1 MEKFYTPMKTPSA
14 KSRRKAL
21 SPVTQVPRKDS
32 SCSSP
37 YNVVELDMDEKQLR
51 DHVLEQ
57 DTTIRELQKTIKKM
71 EEDMGSRM
79 NESILIETSNRINA
93 HESRIFQKD
102 IALYEHDLKETKE
115 NLRALRLDLSTEVNK
130 RMAAEDDLR
139 RRLIEIEELEH
150 KLKNANDATTV
161 LQEKL
166 VDKDQMITQL
176 GSEVSSAKFEIST
189 LQTRLSKS
197 RQDVEEA
204 RARNKELSLE
214 IASLKVALAESK
226 EELRRNIEDV
236 KDQKE
241 NMTKREIELRRS
253 LETNFVSHNISTSHN
268 LLNAFQSLSSQLVTM
283 QKTQFTAEQTAEIQL
298 KVGEL
303 SATNKFLEEKVME
316 YKEKEDTLSKQ
327 LTEARDNAEAAK
339 VELAAL
345 QKKLVDIEGSSS
357 LTHQYLLEE
366 SNKIKQQKADLRCE
380 LLELRRDYTRQKEK
394 LEKLESNKIDE
405 KEVAKLRSDLESYR
419 TKEENLQKENSR
431 LTMELRNAEEKLRQ
445 AEETLRS
452 TRHEVGELTVE
463 QKINQELREELKKA
477 EAKMVELTNTLVI
490 VDKQCEQFRELK
502 KRAEAGRQKAL
513 NECADVTVRLREAE
527 RELERQRVSEVE
539 VTQLRAEKDRLEMK
553 IRYLNDELR
562 ETHNDYR
569 AELAQLAK
577 QISETKCK
585 DATENEHYTVK
596 IDELKNQL
604 AQSESSSRSA
614 KRQVE
619 ELKLDNQKLQEQL
632 AAGVKREQ
640 ETTDENKK
648 LRGGLT
654 DALVKIDHYKKEAER
669 VKETCQEMAEQL
681 GLNEERMSKLE
692 EEVINLEEMLREKE
706 KLEAYLQSQIKA
718 RDMPKLSR
726 RSTLLRTP
734 TDSSLE
740 IIDPVVVEELENQKS
755 SLLRELEE
763 KKKELISRKMMPPPL
778 PRDHRQQPSAPYS
791 NTLTRH
797 PMAGLQS
804 KSVAEIRYTAHQ
816 QNRATTLGTP
826 NAQKAIMRHDIPHR
840 WTELRHFGLFS
851 IKCAV
856 CFVGVPTFAKK
867 KRCAHCGIIV
877 HSQCA
882 SRVVNT
888 CGLPD
893 QCANYYLDSHSATN
907 GKMNGWVRMFRDDS
921 HVREWQSAWGEMD
934 EKRLVFYDND
944 SVQTDLRKPFLS
956 IDLEKELRIVRVGS
970 EVPVKTDNG
979 QVSHNIVHIK
989 TETRNVYILAPSTQ
1003 TAKRWAEALQNA
1015 STRRMMLTRRPSSFS
1030 EQSCLLVLSTPNNL
1044 TIHTT
1049 CVFDDYLLIGA
1060 QSGLFFTYISSPR
1073 VPVRISGFNSVPA
1086 MECLPDLNILALVMD
1101 HRRTLALLPL
1111 SALKSELNAVQP
1123 SLRADILGGYDNLHA
1138 IAYHQQDGNRYLC
1151 AASSTKIHILK
1162 YNSSRDIFTGHQVI
1176 ETSEPAMC
1184 LTSSARGLY
1193 FGSDSFYFVH
1203 LGRGEPVPVRLAD
1216 SSVADYPIALLTIRE
1231 DEVLLAYQ
1239 NYGLFVNSRGEKT
1252 RKETVEW
1259 EQMPME
1265 FVYTAPYLYVVHYDS
1280 IEIMQVAEYTGPDS
1294 STILDERE
1302 VYECRNAHVVCCRPN
1317 GDVYISISNT
1327 DSVEVHRFNATNS
1340 KRSAVKRKGLSA
1352 ATFDKRSKVA
1362 L

>member
-1 MEKFYTPMKTPSA
+1 
-14 KSRRKAL
+14 
-21 SPVTQVPRKDS
+21 
-32 SCSSP
+32 
-37 YNVVELDMDEKQLR
+37 
-51 DHVLEQ
+51 
-57 DTTIRELQKTIKKM
+57 M

-394 LEKLESNKIDE
+394 LEKVALQSFICYCSYECYRFQLESNKIDE

-826 NAQKAIMRHDIPHR
+826 NAQKAIMRHDIPHSFI
-840 WTELRHFGLFS
+840 L
-851 IKCAV
+851 IQ
-856 CFVGVPTFAKK
+856 FAKK

-1138 IAYHQQDGNRYLC
+1138 IAYHQQDGNRLW
-1151 AASSTKIHILK
+1151 
-1162 YNSSRDIFTGHQVI
+1162 
-1176 ETSEPAMC
+1176 
-1184 LTSSARGLY
+1184 
-1193 FGSDSFYFVH
+1193 
-1203 LGRGEPVPVRLAD
+1203 
-1216 SSVADYPIALLTIRE
+1216 TIRE
-1231 DEVLLAYQ
+1231 LKRRENQERNGGMGADAYGVR
-1239 NYGLFVNSRGEKT
+1239 YGPRSLGFAGVFNCFWIT
-1252 RKETVEW
+1252 
-1259 EQMPME
+1259 
-1265 FVYTAPYLYVVHYDS
+1265 VYTAPYLYVVHYDS

>member
-1 MEKFYTPMKTPSA
+1 MEKFYTPMRTPSA

-21 SPVTQVPRKDS
+21 SPVVQKPREDTC
-32 SCSSP
+32 CSSP
-37 YNVVELDMDEKQLR
+37 YNIVELDMDEKELR
-51 DHVLEQ
+51 AHVLEQ
-57 DTTIRELQKTIKKM
+57 DATIRDLQKTIKKM

-79 NESILIETSNRINA
+79 NESILIETSNRISA

-115 NLRALRLDLSTEVNK
+115 NLRALRLDLSAEVNK
-130 RMAAEDDLR
+130 RMTAEDDLR

-150 KLKNANDATTV
+150 KLKSTNDTMNT

-166 VDKDQMITQL
+166 VDKDQTITQL
-176 GSEVSSAKFEIST
+176 GSEVTSAKFEIST
-189 LQTRLSKS
+189 LQTRLGKC

-204 RARNKELSLE
+204 RSRNKDLSLE

-226 EELRRNIEDV
+226 EELRQSLEDV

-283 QKTQFTAEQTAEIQL
+283 QKTQLTTEQLADIQH

-303 SATNKFLEEKVME
+303 SATNKFLEDKIME
-316 YKEKEDTLSKQ
+316 YKEKEDIWTKELA
-327 LTEARDNAEAAK
+327 EARRDAEAAK
-339 VELAAL
+339 SELAAL
-345 QKKLVDIEGSSS
+345 QKKLVEIEGSSS

-366 SNKIKQQKADLRCE
+366 SNKVKQQKADLRCE
-380 LLELRRDYTRQKEK
+380 LLELRRNYNRQKEK
-394 LEKLESNKIDE
+394 LEKLETSKMNE
-405 KEVAKLRSDLESYR
+405 AEVVKLQAELKSYR
-419 TKEENLQKENSR
+419 SREENLQKENSR
-431 LTMELRNAEEKLRQ
+431 LSKELRDAEEKLRQ
-445 AEETLRS
+445 LEETLRS
-452 TRHEVGELTVE
+452 TRHEAGELSVE
-463 QKINQELREELKKA
+463 QNINRELREELKKA
-477 EAKMVELTNTLVI
+477 EAKLIALTNTMEI
-490 VDKQCEQFRELK
+490 VDSQCEQFRELK

-513 NECADVTVRLREAE
+513 NECADMTVKLREAE
-527 RELERQRVSEVE
+527 RDLERQRLSEVE
-539 VTQLRAEKDRLEMK
+539 LNQLRAEKERLEMK

-585 DATENEHYTVK
+585 DATDNEHYTVK
-596 IDELKNQL
+596 IDQLKNQL
-604 AQSESSSRSA
+604 AQAESISRST
-614 KRQVE
+614 KRLVE
-619 ELKLDNQKLQEQL
+619 ELKQDNEKLKEQL
-632 AAGVKREQ
+632 SDGVVREKGIT
-640 ETTDENKK
+640 EENKK

-654 DALVKIDHYKKEAER
+654 DALVKIDNYKKEAER

-681 GLNEERMSKLE
+681 GLNEERISKLE
-692 EEVINLEEMLREKE
+692 EEVINLEEILREKE
-706 KLEAYLQSQIKA
+706 KLEAYLQSQVKA
-718 RDMPKLSR
+718 KDMPKLSR

-734 TDSSLE
+734 TESSLE
-740 IIDPVVVEELENQKS
+740 IIDPEIVEELENQKS
-755 SLLRELEE
+755 SLLKELEE
-763 KKKELISRKMMPPPL
+763 KKRELISRKMMPPPL
-778 PRDHRQQPSAPYS
+778 PRDHRFQSSAPHS
-791 NTLTRH
+791 NTIARH

-804 KSVAEIRYTAHQ
+804 KSLAEIRCTPHQ
-816 QNRATTLGTP
+816 QNKATTLATP
-826 NAQKAIMRHDIPHR
+826 NPQKAIMRHDIPHR

-893 QCANYYLDSHSATN
+893 QCANYYLDTYSTPN
-907 GKMNGWVRMFRDDS
+907 GKMNGWVRLFRDDS
-921 HVREWQSAWGEMD
+921 NVREWQSAWGEMD

-944 SVQTDLRKPFLS
+944 AVQTDLRKPFLS

-979 QVSHNIVHIK
+979 QVSHNVVHLK
-989 TETRNVYILAPSTQ
+989 TETRNIYILAPSTQ

-1060 QSGLFFTYISSPR
+1060 QSGLFFTYMSGPR
-1073 VPVRISGFNSVPA
+1073 VPVRIGGFNSVLA
-1086 MECLPDLNILALVMD
+1086 MESLPDLNILALIMD
-1101 HRRTLALLPL
+1101 HRRTLALVPL
-1111 SALKSELNAVQP
+1111 SALKSELHAVQP
-1123 SLRADILGGYDNLHA
+1123 SLRADVLGGYDNLHA
-1138 IAYHQQDGNRYLC
+1138 LAYHQQDANRYLC
-1151 AASSTKIHILK
+1151 AASSTKIHVLK
-1162 YNSSRDIFTGHQVI
+1162 YNAARDVFTGHQVI

-1184 LTSSARGLY
+1184 LTSTSRGFY
-1193 FGSDSFYFVH
+1193 FGADSFYFVH
-1203 LGRGEPVPVRLAD
+1203 LGRGDLEPLRLAG
-1216 SSVADYPIALLTIRE
+1216 SNIADYPIALLNIRE

-1239 NYGLFVNSRGEKT
+1239 NYGLFVNSRGERT
-1252 RKETVEW
+1252 RKQTVEW

-1280 IEIMQVAEYTGPDS
+1280 IEIMQVAEYNGPDS
-1294 STILDERE
+1294 NTILDERE

-1317 GDVYISISNT
+1317 GDVFISISNT